1 MNSKKL
7 NETKIYDNLT
17 QIEKAKLM
25 FKAIK
30 SRDDSTFDKL
40 IGSGESQAWIIRNH
54 GSNAMLE
61 ILTTVALSWGIAYW
75 KNQSKM
81 IGNLALTRSKEC
93 KNPEEALH
101 GFKSLQILNK
111 AYLVALDRLEADYG
125 LDKDTVFNLVQIE
138 DSYSD
143 LIGEI
148 DETVPPREKK
158 LFNDTV
164 DHIYRN
170 HARLIDQVIETIG
183 DD

>member
-1 MNSKKL
+1 MQTKKL
-7 NETKIYDNLT
+7 NETKIYDNLK

-30 SRDDSTFDKL
+30 SRDGNTFDKL

-54 GSNAMLE
+54 GANAMLE
-61 ILTTVALSWGIAYW
+61 ILTTVSLSWGVSYW
-75 KNQSKM
+75 KNQAKM

-93 KNPEEALH
+93 KNPEEVLH
-101 GFKSLQILNK
+101 TFKASQILSE

-125 LDKDTVFNLVQIE
+125 LDKDTVFNLVKIE

-148 DETVPPREKK
+148 DETAPREKK
-158 LFNDTV
+158 LFDDTV